1 MLSLAKQI
9 LDLDPDPDPHQ
20 LEKWDPDLDPHQN
33 ILDPPHC
40 FQCMVFTHLEGLPTA
55 GGPNM
60 TRVLNLTEGFK
71 TDVFIPMQ
79 D

>member
-33 ILDPPHC
+33 VLDPPHC
-40 FQCMVFTHLEGLPTA
+40 SFNHIL
-55 GGPNM
+55 
-60 TRVLNLTEGFK
+60 
-71 TDVFIPMQ
+71 
-79 D
+79 